1 MVAVVRQWR
10 ETGQRK
16 RDTNDDVEEGIG
28 DVEQKK
34 SDVAIIRWSFMSQVK
49 VNGALLTARTESKLF

>member
-28 DVEQKK
+28 DVEEKK
-34 SDVAIIRWSFMSQVK
+34 SDVAII
-49 VNGALLTARTESKLF
+49 T